1 MKGLYSSC
9 HGHVAHDLRPGGYYV
24 LAATAAGAI
33 LAAHMTLA
41 GVAPAAWALPDRPL
55 VVTQYTAVSKAGV
68 LSATPG
74 MPQAEAASASRLLLV
89 FPNGST
95 RLISQG
101 FHSACDPQVSFDG
114 TRLLFAARRR
124 PSDPWNIYEAA
135 LGDGSVRQITR
146 DLGDCRSPCYQGTL
160 YTLDSPAPWHQ
171 ITFVGCGG
179 REWNESGSAALANL
193 YSCKLDGSAVRR
205 LTFNLSGDTD
215 PCLLDDGRLLFAS
228 FQRAT
233 LQRGRLGYTG
243 LFAVNLDG
251 TDYSLLAEDRGKR
264 RKHSPCVT
272 TQGLVVFVE
281 SDAAS
286 PDGAGS
292 LAAVTVRRPLHSYR
306 PLTRESDGLFHGPSP
321 LPDGRILVSRR
332 SPDGKDTYGVY
343 CFDPAGGRCA
353 LVFHDPRCHTIQAKL
368 VHGRAEPDGRS
379 SNVQEDDP
387 HGKLYCLDVYTSDL
401 KHPAWLPPGS
411 VKRLRVLEGVP
422 WRTDPAG
429 SAAAEAMA
437 ARRVLGEVAV
447 GEDGSLNIEV
457 PANTPIQLQ
466 TLDERGLALRSC
478 AWIWAKNHESRGCIG
493 CHEDGELV
501 PDNAFAKTLAAGS
514 VVLCSPPRQRRTV
527 DFRHDVLPILQSK
540 CAGCHR
546 KGDSPLCVA
555 EAPAAAG
562 EIHAARQVF
571 ERLLTPETATSPYG
585 KYVQPGQA
593 RTSRLVWCL
602 FGENTSRPWDRPL
615 AETKGKRM
623 PPAGSASLTEKEKQ
637 VFVEWI
643 DSGAL
648 WDARSA
654 VKDAAGAEPAGK
666 RGPHERGGM

>member
-1 MKGLYSSC
+1 
-9 HGHVAHDLRPGGYYV
+9 VAQILRPAGYRV
-24 LAATAAGAI
+24 LTAIAVGAI
-33 LAAHMTLA
+33 LAARIPLA
-41 GVAPAAWALPDRPL
+41 GATPSPWALPDRPL
-55 VVTQYTAVSKAGV
+55 VVTQCTAVSKAGV
-68 LSATPG
+68 LPATTG
-74 MPQAEAASASRLLLV
+74 MQQAEAASASRLLLV
-89 FPNGST
+89 FPNGTT
-95 RLISQG
+95 RLISEG

-114 TRLLFAARRR
+114 ARLLFAARRR

-160 YTLDSPAPWHQ
+160 YTLDSPGPWHQ
-171 ITFVGCGG
+171 ITFVGYHGG
-179 REWNESGSAALANL
+179 EWNESGSAPLANL

-205 LTFNLSGDTD
+205 LTFNLSGDTH

-228 FQRAT
+228 SQRST
-233 LQRGRLGYTG
+233 LQRGRLGNTG

-251 TDYSLLAEDRGKR
+251 TDYSLFAEDRGKR
-264 RKHSPCVT
+264 SKHSPCVT

-281 SDAAS
+281 GDADCR
-286 PDGAGS
+286 DGAGR

-306 PLTRESDGLFHGPSP
+306 PLSEPSDGLFHCPSP

-332 SPDGKDTYGVY
+332 SPDGKDTHGVY
-343 CFDPAGGRCA
+343 CFDPASGRYA
-353 LVFHDPRCHTIQAKL
+353 LVFHDPRYHTIQAKL
-368 VHGRAEPDGRS
+368 VHGRPEPDGRS

-401 KHPAWLPPGS
+401 KNPAWMPSGT

-422 WRTDPAG
+422 WSTDPAG
-429 SAAAEAMA
+429 SPAAEAIA

-447 GEDGSLNIEV
+447 GEDGSFNIEV

-501 PDNAFAKTLAAGS
+501 PDNGFAKALGNGS
-514 VVLCSPPRQRRTV
+514 VVLCPPPRQRRTV

-540 CAGCHR
+540 CAGCHG

-555 EAPAAAG
+555 ETSAPAG
-562 EIHAARQVF
+562 DIRAARQVY
-571 ERLLTPETATSPYG
+571 ERLLTPETASSPYG
-585 KYVQPGQA
+585 KYVQQGKA
-593 RTSRLVWCL
+593 RTSRLMWRL
-602 FGENTSRPWDRPL
+602 FGENTSRPWDRPV
-615 AETKGKRM
+615 AEAKGKRM
-623 PPAGSASLTEKEKQ
+623 PPAGSESLTEKEQQ

-643 DSGAL
+643 DSGAM

-654 VKDAAGAEPAGK
+654 MEGK
-666 RGPHERGGM
+666 R